1 MADPGTPAANEATL
15 LLERIRQGDPEAADK
30 LLPMVYAQL
39 RAMAGA
45 YFKREPSSHTLQPT
59 ALVHEAWLRMIPE
72 PGGDAGPRHYE
83 NSAHFLAIAATAMRN
98 ILTDYARRRR
108 ADKRGGEWERIG
120 LDRAAAAAG
129 EDELDIVALDD
140 VLTRLKE
147 FDARKHRIMELRF
160 FGGLTVEQIA
170 GLLALSKTTV
180 ENEWRAARA
189 WLAMQLGAA

>member
-1 MADPGTPAANEATL
+1 MPEATPPITTEATL
-15 LLERIRQGDPEAADK
+15 LLERIRQGDPEAAEK
-30 LLPMVYAQL
+30 LLPLVYDQL

-45 YFKREPSSHTLQPT
+45 YFKREPANHTLQPT
-59 ALVHEAWLRMIPE
+59 ALVHEAWMRMIPGTGRE
-72 PGGDAGPRHYE
+72 DDARHYE

-108 ADKRGGEWERIG
+108 AEKRGGEWQKVG
-120 LDRAAAAAG
+120 LDRAASEAG
-129 EDELDIVALDD
+129 SEELDVVALDE

-147 FDARKHRIMELRF
+147 FDPRKHRITELRF

-170 GLLALSKTTV
+170 GLLAVSKTTV

-189 WLAMQLGAA
+189 WLSVQLQAR